1 MTNDKMTDFV
11 RKAINFGH
19 RNGLNIVE
27 LALAFSTGR
36 RCNHVQY
43 IELCTYFKD
52 EKNCADYY
60 NNIAER

>member
-1 MTNDKMTDFV
+1 MTDFV

-19 RNGLNIVE
+19 RNGLNVVE

-36 RCNHVQY
+36 RCNHEQY

-52 EKNCADYY
+52 EKIVLTTIKIPLKDNGGK
-60 NNIAER
+60 